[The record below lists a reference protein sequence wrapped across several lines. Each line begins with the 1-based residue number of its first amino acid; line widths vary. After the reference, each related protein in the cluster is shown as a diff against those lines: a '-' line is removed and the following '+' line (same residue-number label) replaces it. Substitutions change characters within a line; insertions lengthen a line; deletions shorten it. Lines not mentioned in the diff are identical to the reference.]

1 MCILGSL
8 STAPSLQQLRIVSK
22 VSSLIFGSLSVFV
35 SVCFI
40 RYGEPNK
47 LPQNRQHSK
56 QTWGHDQH
64 SLQESPVV
72 WIDFPFDFGLLMFS
86 NGAVLVCVVDGIA
99 ISSTAVQS
107 PRSMVDFVED
117 SKSFLVG
124 KDVARTYMSLP
135 CSTVSDTVSIG
146 ADGKTVAATH
156 VSLLCSNVS
165 VVVAIGAVGK
175 AVAWTGVSLPCSN
188 VSVVDNVVTVVVGKT
203 VAATYVLLPCSDV
216 SVVVV
221 VVVVIVVT
229 FVTFVTVG
237 IVVVI
242 VCVVV
247 GVCCRL

>member
-124 KDVARTYMSLP
+124 KDVARTCVSLS
-135 CSTVSDTVSIG
+135 CSTVSNAVSTG

-156 VSLLCSNVS
+156 VSL
-165 VVVAIGAVGK
+165 
-175 AVAWTGVSLPCSN
+175 PCSN
-188 VSVVDNVVTVVVGKT
+188 VC
-203 VAATYVLLPCSDV
+203 L
-216 SVVVV
+216 
-221 VVVVIVVT
+221 
-229 FVTFVTVG
+229 
-237 IVVVI
+237 
-242 VCVVV
+242 
-247 GVCCRL
+247 